1 MYGPGALTPGA
12 VYPHPLPGLPTTL
25 PRSGPR
31 SGEVLLGYEVVPGEA
46 GCCKCDTLS
55 PLGFFS
61 VILLALFCTPCAC
74 IPCCV
79 KECHTPSQ
87 RPVYGPPGTLPGAP
101 PPASYSDPYQQ
112 GPYPQPYQPHQ
123 QFGGPQAPQHY
134 PQPDPG
140 NHYPQGIPAAVP
152 SNTCYTAPPVHPA
165 MGVQLQPIAPV
176 SQDVA
181 AMGLP
186 GSRQELVL
194 QSHVDPSSN
203 CKQVTTAEK

>member
-1 MYGPGALTPGA
+1 MAHQAPSLVPLPQQATLIPTSRVLTPS
-12 VYPHPLPGLPTTL
+12 PTSHTSSSVGPKRHSTIL
-25 PRSGPR
+25 SLIQETIIPRGS
-31 SGEVLLGYEVVPGEA
+31 
-46 GCCKCDTLS
+46 
-55 PLGFFS
+55 
-61 VILLALFCTPCAC
+61 
-74 IPCCV
+74 
-79 KECHTPSQ
+79 
-87 RPVYGPPGTLPGAP
+87 
-101 PPASYSDPYQQ
+101 
-112 GPYPQPYQPHQ
+112 
-123 QFGGPQAPQHY
+123 
-134 PQPDPG
+134 
-140 NHYPQGIPAAVP
+140 AAVP